1 MLDSKTQKAVNQ
13 TDEEQKKAESDSI
26 KVGAGY
32 AASQTAYNA
41 TQEAAKTFAKPD
53 TYTGN
58 RTLFDSG
65 KAKVD
70 AKTKLFQGG
79 QKVIDSYTGDELVL
93 TVKEAKALYGDNWA
107 RHLAESDHTKP
118 LEQIFKDTRN
128 NPWVTTDDIKA
139 AANSEDNIRVASR
152 KFNNAKRQRT
162 NKEYVEDDDYLER
175 HGVKLTTEGKSQAL
189 RDGEVAEKAINRQLR
204 SSAVKNMV
212 KTGHEAGMAGAQ
224 NAGITTL
231 TMSGIMNTIAVIKG
245 EKNCEEAIVDVAKD
259 GGTAAVTGYAM
270 GNGLTVAAQSLLST
284 SSKFIQGLAE
294 SNVPGKVITAVIVT
308 GDTLKKW
315 GEGEITTQE
324 CLVELGEKGLNLATA
339 GYSMAV
345 GQALIP
351 IPIVGAAVGALV
363 GSMLTSSYYHNL
375 INTLQVKEL
384 EHQER
389 QRIIS
394 ECHAAAE
401 KTKAFRKEL
410 ESYLDSYFKE
420 YKDCFDMALSSMRFS
435 YAAGDVDGVITSA
448 NEITRQLGGQVKYE
462 TVKEFRT
469 FLDNNSVDFF

>member
-152 KFNNAKRQRT
+152 KFNNAKIGRASCR
-162 NKEYVEDDDYLER
+162 ER
-175 HGVKLTTEGKSQAL
+175 V
-189 RDGEVAEKAINRQLR
+189 
-204 SSAVKNMV
+204 
-212 KTGHEAGMAGAQ
+212 
-224 NAGITTL
+224 
-231 TMSGIMNTIAVIKG
+231 
-245 EKNCEEAIVDVAKD
+245 
-259 GGTAAVTGYAM
+259 
-270 GNGLTVAAQSLLST
+270 
-284 SSKFIQGLAE
+284 
-294 SNVPGKVITAVIVT
+294 
-308 GDTLKKW
+308 
-315 GEGEITTQE
+315 
-324 CLVELGEKGLNLATA
+324 
-339 GYSMAV
+339 
-345 GQALIP
+345 
-351 IPIVGAAVGALV
+351 
-363 GSMLTSSYYHNL
+363 
-375 INTLQVKEL
+375 
-384 EHQER
+384 
-389 QRIIS
+389 
-394 ECHAAAE
+394 
-401 KTKAFRKEL
+401 
-410 ESYLDSYFKE
+410 
-420 YKDCFDMALSSMRFS
+420 
-435 YAAGDVDGVITSA
+435 
-448 NEITRQLGGQVKYE
+448 
-462 TVKEFRT
+462 
-469 FLDNNSVDFF
+469 

>member
-107 RHLAESDHTKP
+107 RHLAE
-118 LEQIFKDTRN
+118 
-128 NPWVTTDDIKA
+128 
-139 AANSEDNIRVASR
+139 
-152 KFNNAKRQRT
+152 
-162 NKEYVEDDDYLER
+162 
-175 HGVKLTTEGKSQAL
+175 
-189 RDGEVAEKAINRQLR
+189 KAINRQLR

-270 GNGLTVAAQSLLST
+270 GNGLTVAAQSLSST

-435 YAAGDVDGVITSA
+435 YAAGDADGVITSA